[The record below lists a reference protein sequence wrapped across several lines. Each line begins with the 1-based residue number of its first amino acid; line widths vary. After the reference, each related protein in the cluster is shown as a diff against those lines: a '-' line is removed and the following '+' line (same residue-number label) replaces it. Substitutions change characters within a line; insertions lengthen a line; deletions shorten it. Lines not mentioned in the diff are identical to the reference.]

1 MEGAAVGV
9 TVSILVM
16 VVCAKKKLYV
26 RPQLI
31 RWQLYI
37 LVVNSGSV
45 MFSIEAISD
54 SGKSGPASE
63 VVGINTDAVSEI
75 SVFNAGKGGAVVSW
89 AFDGLKMAEM
99 RAPIKST
106 SVVVVAVA
114 TAAFVLVVAAAWVL
128 VASSRSWVLVF
139 GASAS
144 SSSSSSNVVPGQWT
158 LIHSVKHVSLPQS
171 SIQFR
176 ALFTFSPKM
185 D

>member
-1 MEGAAVGV
+1 MAWRRDPNEADDADGDALVPEEEMEGAAVGV

-75 SVFNAGKGGAVVSW
+75 SVFNAGKGGAVVS
-89 AFDGLKMAEM
+89 
-99 RAPIKST
+99 
-106 SVVVVAVA
+106 
-114 TAAFVLVVAAAWVL
+114 
-128 VASSRSWVLVF
+128 
-139 GASAS
+139 
-144 SSSSSSNVVPGQWT
+144 
-158 LIHSVKHVSLPQS
+158 
-171 SIQFR
+171 
-176 ALFTFSPKM
+176 
-185 D
+185 